1 MCNYNINA
9 INHAKEFKYR
19 IMYVVLSGILTFTIA
34 YTYSLE
40 LFYFFAKPL
49 INLNIDDFEYSL
61 IYTDITEAFF
71 TYLNISLYIS
81 LLFSFLFLIH
91 HIIYFLVPG
100 LYYSEARFIKR
111 VKNGIYLSCTL
122 STILTY
128 FCVIP
133 LIWHF
138 FISNDTSSSLSTIN
152 IHFEG
157 KLNEYVFTLLKVFF
171 SIYCIFLTPLCLFIL
186 VKINLISKELLI
198 KQRKF
203 AFILLFFIGALL
215 SPPDVIS
222 QILLAVPLCFSY
234 EIVIFIIILNSN
246 KNLK

>member
-1 MCNYNINA
+1 MCNYNISA

-19 IMYVVLSGILTFTIA
+19 IMYVLLSGILTFSVA
-34 YTYSLE
+34 YIYSLE

-49 INLNIDDFEYSL
+49 IHLNIEDFEYSL

-71 TYLNISLYIS
+71 TYLNISIYIS
-81 LLFSFLFLIH
+81 ILVSILLLIH
-91 HIIYFLVPG
+91 HLIYFLIPG
-100 LYYSEARFIKR
+100 LYYTEAQFIKR
-111 VKNGIYLSCTL
+111 VKSSIYLSCTI
-122 STILTY
+122 STVITY

-138 FISNDTSSSLSTIN
+138 FISNDTSNTLSTIN

-157 KLNEYVFTLLKVFF
+157 KLNEYVFTLLRVFF
-171 SIYCIFLTPLCLFIL
+171 SIYCVFLTPLFLFIL
-186 VKINLISKELLI
+186 VKIKLISKEILI

-222 QILLAVPLCFSY
+222 QILLAIPLCISY
-234 EIVIFIIILNSN
+234 ELVIFIIIFNN
-246 KNLK
+246 K